1 VRKKLRENEGKFTE
15 NRVETKG
22 RFFTFFTRLFL
33 FWDLCLVDRE
43 KEWRRRKWKWYQL
56 ME

>member
-43 KEWRRRKWKWYQL
+43 KE
-56 ME
+56 